1 MPEGGLID
9 NSIPKL
15 KQQRNLSINRNQ
27 VAINAARNII
37 SRVDAYSSL
46 SLLVSDQIKNIDKT
60 LKS

>member
-37 SRVDAYSSL
+37 SRVDAYASL

>member
-27 VAINAARNII
+27 IAINAARNII